1 MKNMK
6 LFNSE
11 YPIARA
17 TTKKVIPLTRAN
29 ATINRTTCSI
39 SMARVVSMEIEWK
52 QGGGVDERMNE
63 LVSEVMQHLQA
74 SGNR

>member
-1 MKNMK
+1 
-6 LFNSE
+6 
-11 YPIARA
+11 
-17 TTKKVIPLTRAN
+17 
-29 ATINRTTCSI
+29 
-39 SMARVVSMEIEWK
+39 MEIEWK